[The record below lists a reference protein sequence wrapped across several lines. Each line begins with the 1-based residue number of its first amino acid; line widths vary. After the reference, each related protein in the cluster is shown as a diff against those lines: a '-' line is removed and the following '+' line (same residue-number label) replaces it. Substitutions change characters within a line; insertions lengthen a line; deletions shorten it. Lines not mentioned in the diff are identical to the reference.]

1 MELWWECEWQ
11 AAEVTWTAAEADKT
25 QNIDIL
31 KQKYTFDINGALQ
44 NDEGTIIE
52 SQTSTKGWAT
62 FDVYINDKLVS
73 ANVYDYG
80 VEERYGSKFEIR
92 NLKAN
97 AEYLFNG
104 VNTNKGLFA
113 DDIKG
118 TVGNPIQTLS
128 NIKLTAV
135 CLQFKEAYSEIITGQ
150 NFNKKIKALAGGNL
164 SNIKTFTK
172 SETAPNINSMT
183 SANIISTD
191 DPNSPI
197 YAWYDNGTIFW
208 WSEAEKVYMNV
219 DCNNMFYG
227 CSSLITLSLEN
238 FDTSKVT
245 NMSDMFYKCNNITA
259 LNLTGFTKIPS
270 TRYVFYCDTKTPLT
284 ILNPT
289 EAAKN
294 YNYSADNRTV
304 TFK

>member
-1 MELWWECEWQ
+1 M
-11 AAEVTWTAAEADKT
+11 
-25 QNIDIL
+25 
-31 KQKYTFDINGALQ
+31 
-44 NDEGTIIE
+44 
-52 SQTSTKGWAT
+52 
-62 FDVYINDKLVS
+62 
-73 ANVYDYG
+73 
-80 VEERYGSKFEIR
+80 
-92 NLKAN
+92 
-97 AEYLFNG
+97 
-104 VNTNKGLFA
+104 NTNKGLFA